1 MALITL
7 LELAD
12 LSIGTPEIGV
22 VNFNALHTLLHAII
36 KQLNL
41 QDVKAEMHDEKP
53 TSPEAAPLQEKE
65 RKGKRDESEDLP
77 YADLEKKV
85 IGVAS
90 QVHGV
95 EAKVIGV
102 EAQVHGVK
110 SQVHG
115 IGEQVQGLE
124 KQMAALEK
132 LPSGTDLLER
142 TKSGSPNGSAVA
154 DMWQMMQMKK
164 KIEANETGISK
175 AMALFQDLLNEVNG
189 VKAANF
195 HMNEGLENI
204 KEKLD
209 LNLQLDT
216 QEIGN
221 RLQACIADQKNLD
234 NDVRNLEQRINLYP
248 SPEEMYSMVR
258 WEVLEDCLVTGK
270 GKSPPT
276 EAQSADPS
284 LGQPSPAEQPA
295 SVMDTQARK
304 PAAPWAGT
312 PGSQPGSPSSRPGT
326 PGMQAGTRA
335 GMPVVQPAARAGT
348 PGTSAGTPEAQAI
361 TPAAQPGFPGAQPG
375 FPGAQPGAQPGFPG
389 AQPGA
394 QSGFPGAQ
402 PGFPG
407 AQPGAQ
413 PGFPGAQP
421 GAQPG
426 FPGAQPGAQSGSL
439 GAQPGAQPG
448 FPGAQPGAQ
457 PGFPGAQPGFPG
469 AQPGAQPGFPGAQ
482 PGFPGAQPGFP
493 GAQPGAQPGFPGA
506 QPGAQPGS
514 LGAQPGAQ
522 PGFPGTQA
530 GAQPGFPGAQ
540 AGAPGIQPSFPGTWP
555 SSPVTQV
562 GPPRVWHGAPGAQA
576 GYLGTPA
583 DTSAFQPTS
592 PTAGPSALAAQ
603 LAIPPGPYSA
613 VTSPASP
620 LQEKDKHL
628 TSSTPQ
634 ESSGSSSA
642 SSRYSDTVEALRR
655 VGQLTDLYTALQ
667 EQINHLEQFKCSHA
681 DLDKLRQFLLD
692 AVPKNLSSMPAD
704 LMDQLSSL
712 KATAEDMKDVKAKVR
727 KLQNVLEAEVE
738 TEADQKVKGSS
749 QINLQLGYLRS
760 TVHDIEKELQELR
773 EQQDHGKAKLEQSVT
788 DTALYLQ
795 EQLDKLRS
803 VIETMMT
810 SSSTLLSMSMPTSPE
825 PGEAGPNGT
834 CPACSLDVSEQV
846 SQLFKRYE
854 QLQDLISS
862 FMTRHTESKPA
873 KRPQLRS
880 QDEEL
885 LSRIQNTILQVQG
898 DCENLNATT
907 GNLIEDHRQKQKD
920 IALLFQS
927 LEKLEKEKADK
938 EHLETEIDVKA
949 DKMALAGKVSRTQ
962 FDATTEQLNKMMQ
975 DLVNKMSGQ
984 EQDWHKVLDKILVE
998 MDSKLDR
1005 LELDPFRQQ
1014 LEERWKAIRKQLKER
1029 SPQYAA
1035 DDAAGIRKR
1044 LMAHFHCISCDR
1056 PLEMVVPGPTIMT
1069 IPSVP
1074 GLPSHRSIRPY
1085 TVYELEQV
1093 RQHTRSLKLGLR
1105 PYPRLDA
1112 LQLEKSA
1119 GLGKLRSI
1127 HSKMLMDIEK
1137 VQIHFGGSAKAS
1149 SQMIREIMQ
1158 SQCLSPGQYNKRD
1171 KMAEMAEYGYLS
1183 MPRHCGGSHT
1193 LTYPYRRYTRLQQI
1207 AQCMPVH
1214 PEETA
1219 MLTVMKREEVDI
1231 LGLDGHIYKGRMDTR
1246 LPSISAKDGPLKS
1259 KPKISRS
1266 SSQRQPALMDTAGLP
1281 ARPHSAKLSSPSN
1294 SGTARSLKDRPVSS
1308 EGRLSRVD
1316 LTHLS
1321 TSTPPPEEGRED
1333 SPMQEKE
1340 TLELQLDL
1348 SMRRRSAE
1356 QPAPLQ

>member
-1 MALITL
+1 MALISL

-36 KQLNL
+36 RQLNL
-41 QDVKAEMHDEKP
+41 QNVKTEMLDEKP
-53 TSPEAAPLQEKE
+53 KPPEPVPLQEKE
-65 RKGKRDESEDLP
+65 TKGQCDASEDFP

-85 IGVAS
+85 IGVAAQVHGMEAKVVGVAT

-95 EAKVIGV
+95 EA
-102 EAQVHGVK
+102 
-110 SQVHG
+110 QVHG

-189 VKAANF
+189 MKMANF
-195 HMNEGLENI
+195 HMNEGLQNI

-209 LNLQLDT
+209 SNLQLDT

-221 RLQACIADQKNLD
+221 RLQTCIADQKNLD
-234 NDVRNLEQRINLYP
+234 SDVRNLERRINLYP
-248 SPEEMYSMVR
+248 SPEEMYNMVR

-270 GKSPPT
+270 DKSP
-276 EAQSADPS
+276 
-284 LGQPSPAEQPA
+284 
-295 SVMDTQARK
+295 
-304 PAAPWAGT
+304 
-312 PGSQPGSPSSRPGT
+312 
-326 PGMQAGTRA
+326 
-335 GMPVVQPAARAGT
+335 
-348 PGTSAGTPEAQAI
+348 
-361 TPAAQPGFPGAQPG
+361 
-375 FPGAQPGAQPGFPG
+375 
-389 AQPGA
+389 
-394 QSGFPGAQ
+394 
-402 PGFPG
+402 
-407 AQPGAQ
+407 
-413 PGFPGAQP
+413 
-421 GAQPG
+421 
-426 FPGAQPGAQSGSL
+426 
-439 GAQPGAQPG
+439 
-448 FPGAQPGAQ
+448 
-457 PGFPGAQPGFPG
+457 
-469 AQPGAQPGFPGAQ
+469 
-482 PGFPGAQPGFP
+482 
-493 GAQPGAQPGFPGA
+493 
-506 QPGAQPGS
+506 
-514 LGAQPGAQ
+514 
-522 PGFPGTQA
+522 
-530 GAQPGFPGAQ
+530 
-540 AGAPGIQPSFPGTWP
+540 
-555 SSPVTQV
+555 
-562 GPPRVWHGAPGAQA
+562 
-576 GYLGTPA
+576 
-583 DTSAFQPTS
+583 
-592 PTAGPSALAAQ
+592 
-603 LAIPPGPYSA
+603 
-613 VTSPASP
+613 
-620 LQEKDKHL
+620 
-628 TSSTPQ
+628 ST
-634 ESSGSSSA
+634 
-642 SSRYSDTVEALRR
+642 
-655 VGQLTDLYTALQ
+655 
-667 EQINHLEQFKCSHA
+667 
-681 DLDKLRQFLLD
+681 
-692 AVPKNLSSMPAD
+692 
-704 LMDQLSSL
+704 
-712 KATAEDMKDVKAKVR
+712 
-727 KLQNVLEAEVE
+727 
-738 TEADQKVKGSS
+738 
-749 QINLQLGYLRS
+749 
-760 TVHDIEKELQELR
+760 
-773 EQQDHGKAKLEQSVT
+773 
-788 DTALYLQ
+788 
-795 EQLDKLRS
+795 
-803 VIETMMT
+803 
-810 SSSTLLSMSMPTSPE
+810 
-825 PGEAGPNGT
+825 
-834 CPACSLDVSEQV
+834 
-846 SQLFKRYE
+846 
-854 QLQDLISS
+854 
-862 FMTRHTESKPA
+862 
-873 KRPQLRS
+873 
-880 QDEEL
+880 DEEL

-949 DKMALAGKVSRTQ
+949 DKIALAGKVSCTQ
-962 FDATTEQLNKMMQ
+962 FDATMEQLNKMMQ

-984 EQDWHKVLDKILVE
+984 EQDWHKVLDKILME

-1029 SPQYAA
+1029 SPQYEAN
-1035 DDAAGIRKR
+1035 DAAGIRKR

-1056 PLEMVVPGPTIMT
+1056 PLKMVVPGPTIMT
-1069 IPSVP
+1069 VPSVP

-1093 RQHTRSLKLGLR
+1093 RQHTRSLKLGLS

-1158 SQCLSPGQYNKRD
+1158 SQCLSPDQYNKRD

-1183 MPRHCGGSHT
+1183 MPRRCGGSHT

-1207 AQCMPVH
+1207 AQCVPVH

-1219 MLTVMKREEVDI
+1219 MLTVMKHEEVDI

-1246 LPSISAKDGPLKS
+1246 LPSISVKEGPLKT
-1259 KPKISRS
+1259 KPKLSRS
-1266 SSQRQPALMDTAGLP
+1266 SSQRQSTLMDTAGLP
-1281 ARPHSAKLSSPSN
+1281 ARPQSAKLSSPSN

-1321 TSTPPPEEGRED
+1321 TSISPPGEARED

-1340 TLELQLDL
+1340 TLELHLDL

-1356 QPAPLQ
+1356 QLQ

>member
-1 MALITL
+1 MALISL

-41 QDVKAEMHDEKP
+41 QDVKAEMHEEKP
-53 TSPEAAPLQEKE
+53 KPLEPVPLQEKE
-65 RKGKRDESEDLP
+65 EKGKRDESEDLP

-85 IGVAS
+85 IGVAA

-95 EAKVIGV
+95 EAKVVGMAAQVHGV

-110 SQVHG
+110 SEVHG

-164 KIEANETGISK
+164 KIEANENGISK

-189 VKAANF
+189 VKTANF

-221 RLQACIADQKNLD
+221 LLQTCIADQKNLD
-234 NDVRNLEQRINLYP
+234 NDVRNLERRLNLYP
-248 SPEEMYSMVR
+248 SPEEMYNMVR

-270 GKSPPT
+270 
-276 EAQSADPS
+276 
-284 LGQPSPAEQPA
+284 
-295 SVMDTQARK
+295 
-304 PAAPWAGT
+304 
-312 PGSQPGSPSSRPGT
+312 
-326 PGMQAGTRA
+326 
-335 GMPVVQPAARAGT
+335 
-348 PGTSAGTPEAQAI
+348 
-361 TPAAQPGFPGAQPG
+361 
-375 FPGAQPGAQPGFPG
+375 
-389 AQPGA
+389 
-394 QSGFPGAQ
+394 
-402 PGFPG
+402 
-407 AQPGAQ
+407 
-413 PGFPGAQP
+413 
-421 GAQPG
+421 
-426 FPGAQPGAQSGSL
+426 
-439 GAQPGAQPG
+439 
-448 FPGAQPGAQ
+448 
-457 PGFPGAQPGFPG
+457 
-469 AQPGAQPGFPGAQ
+469 
-482 PGFPGAQPGFP
+482 
-493 GAQPGAQPGFPGA
+493 
-506 QPGAQPGS
+506 
-514 LGAQPGAQ
+514 
-522 PGFPGTQA
+522 
-530 GAQPGFPGAQ
+530 
-540 AGAPGIQPSFPGTWP
+540 
-555 SSPVTQV
+555 
-562 GPPRVWHGAPGAQA
+562 
-576 GYLGTPA
+576 
-583 DTSAFQPTS
+583 
-592 PTAGPSALAAQ
+592 
-603 LAIPPGPYSA
+603 
-613 VTSPASP
+613 
-620 LQEKDKHL
+620 EKDKRL
-628 TSSTPQ
+628 PSSTPR

-642 SSRYSDTVEALRR
+642 SSRYSDTVEALRQI
-655 VGQLTDLYTALQ
+655 GQLTDLYTTLQ

-681 DLDKLRQFLLD
+681 DLDKLRQFLSD

-704 LMDQLSSL
+704 LMEQLSSL

-727 KLQNVLEAEVE
+727 KLQNVLEAEVA

-803 VIETMMT
+803 IIENMMA

-825 PGEAGPNGT
+825 PGEAAPHGT

-862 FMTRHTESKPA
+862 FMTRHAESKPA

-907 GNLIEDHRQKQKD
+907 GNLVEDHRQKQKD
-920 IALLFQS
+920 ISLLFQS

-949 DKMALAGKVSRTQ
+949 DKIALAGKVSRTQ
-962 FDATTEQLNKMMQ
+962 FDATTEQLNKMVQ

-1014 LEERWKAIRKQLKER
+1014 LEERWKAIRKQLKES
-1029 SPQYAA
+1029 SPQYEA

-1069 IPSVP
+1069 VPSVP

-1105 PYPRLDA
+1105 PFPRLDA

-1158 SQCLSPGQYNKRD
+1158 SQCLSPSQYNKRD

-1183 MPRHCGGSHT
+1183 MPRRCGGSHT

-1219 MLTVMKREEVDI
+1219 MLTVMKHEEVDI

-1259 KPKISRS
+1259 KPKLSRS
-1266 SSQRQPALMDTAGLP
+1266 SSQRQPTLMDTAGLP

-1333 SPMQEKE
+1333 SPTQEKE

>member
-1 MALITL
+1 MALISL

-36 KQLNL
+36 RQLNL
-41 QDVKAEMHDEKP
+41 QNVKTEMLDEKP
-53 TSPEAAPLQEKE
+53 KPPEPVPLQEKE
-65 RKGKRDESEDLP
+65 TKGQCDASEDFP

-85 IGVAS
+85 IGVAAQVHGMEAKVVGVAT

-95 EAKVIGV
+95 EA
-102 EAQVHGVK
+102 
-110 SQVHG
+110 QVHG

-189 VKAANF
+189 MKMANF
-195 HMNEGLENI
+195 HMNEGLQNI

-209 LNLQLDT
+209 SNLQLDT

-221 RLQACIADQKNLD
+221 RLQTCIADQKNLD
-234 NDVRNLEQRINLYP
+234 SDVRNLERRINLYP
-248 SPEEMYSMVR
+248 SPEEMYNMVR

-270 GKSPPT
+270 DKSPST
-276 EAQSADPS
+276 EAQSGDPS

-304 PAAPWAGT
+304 PSVTWAGA

-348 PGTSAGTPEAQAI
+348 PGTRAGTPEAQAI
-361 TPAAQPGFPGAQPG
+361 TPAAQAGSPRTQAGSPRTQPGAQAGIPGAQPG
-375 FPGAQPGAQPGFPG
+375 SPGAQAVSPGAQPGTQAVSPRT
-389 AQPGA
+389 
-394 QSGFPGAQ
+394 
-402 PGFPG
+402 
-407 AQPGAQ
+407 
-413 PGFPGAQP
+413 
-421 GAQPG
+421 
-426 FPGAQPGAQSGSL
+426 
-439 GAQPGAQPG
+439 
-448 FPGAQPGAQ
+448 QPGAQ

-469 AQPGAQPGFPGAQ
+469 AQPGAQPGSPGAQ
-482 PGFPGAQPGFP
+482 PGSPGAQPGSP
-493 GAQPGAQPGFPGA
+493 WA

-514 LGAQPGAQ
+514 PGAQ
-522 PGFPGTQA
+522 PRAQA
-530 GAQPGFPGAQ
+530 GFPGAK

-555 SSPVTQV
+555 SSPGTQV
-562 GPPRVWHGAPGAQA
+562 GPPGAPGTQA

-583 DTSAFQPTS
+583 GASALQPTS

-620 LQEKDKHL
+620 LQEKDKRL
-628 TSSTPQ
+628 TSSTPR

-642 SSRYSDTVEALRR
+642 SSRYSDTVEVLRQI
-655 VGQLTDLYTALQ
+655 GQLTDLYTTLK
-667 EQINHLEQFKCSHA
+667 EQINYLEQFKCSHA
-681 DLDKLRQFLLD
+681 DLNKLRQFLSD

-727 KLQNVLEAEVE
+727 KLQNVLEAEVA
-738 TEADQKVKGSS
+738 TEADQKVEGSS

-803 VIETMMT
+803 IIENMMA
-810 SSSTLLSMSMPTSPE
+810 SSSALLSMSMPTSPE
-825 PGEAGPNGT
+825 PGEAVPDGT

-862 FMTRHTESKPA
+862 FMRRHAESKPA

-949 DKMALAGKVSRTQ
+949 DKIALAGKVSCTQ
-962 FDATTEQLNKMMQ
+962 FDATMEQLNKMMQ

-984 EQDWHKVLDKILVE
+984 EQDWHKVLDKILME

-1029 SPQYAA
+1029 SPQYEAN
-1035 DDAAGIRKR
+1035 DAAGIRKR

-1056 PLEMVVPGPTIMT
+1056 PLKMVVPGPTIMT
-1069 IPSVP
+1069 VPSVP

-1093 RQHTRSLKLGLR
+1093 RQHTRSLKLGLS

-1158 SQCLSPGQYNKRD
+1158 SQCLSPDQYNKRD

-1183 MPRHCGGSHT
+1183 MPRRCGGSHT

-1207 AQCMPVH
+1207 AQCVPVH

-1219 MLTVMKREEVDI
+1219 MLTVMKHEEVDI

-1246 LPSISAKDGPLKS
+1246 LPSISVKEGPLKT
-1259 KPKISRS
+1259 KPKLSRS
-1266 SSQRQPALMDTAGLP
+1266 SSQRQSTLMDTAGLP
-1281 ARPHSAKLSSPSN
+1281 ARPQSAKLSSPSN

-1321 TSTPPPEEGRED
+1321 TSISPPGEARED

-1340 TLELQLDL
+1340 TLELHLDL

-1356 QPAPLQ
+1356 QLQ

>member
-1 MALITL
+1 MALISL

-36 KQLNL
+36 RQLNL
-41 QDVKAEMHDEKP
+41 QDVKTEMLDEKP
-53 TSPEAAPLQEKE
+53 KPPEPVPLQEKE
-65 RKGKRDESEDLP
+65 TKGQCDASEDFP

-85 IGVAS
+85 IGVAAQVHGMEAKVVGVAT

-95 EAKVIGV
+95 EA
-102 EAQVHGVK
+102 
-110 SQVHG
+110 QVHG

-189 VKAANF
+189 VKMANF
-195 HMNEGLENI
+195 HMNEGLQNI

-209 LNLQLDT
+209 SNLQLDT

-221 RLQACIADQKNLD
+221 RLQTCIADQKNLD
-234 NDVRNLEQRINLYP
+234 SDVRNLEQRINLYP
-248 SPEEMYSMVR
+248 SPEEMYNMVR

-270 GKSPPT
+270 DKSPST
-276 EAQSADPS
+276 EAQSGDPS

-304 PAAPWAGT
+304 PSVTWAGA

-335 GMPVVQPAARAGT
+335 GMPVVQPAAQAGT
-348 PGTSAGTPEAQAI
+348 PGTRAGTPEAQAI
-361 TPAAQPGFPGAQPG
+361 TPAAQAGSPRTQAGSPRTQAGAQAGIPGAQPG
-375 FPGAQPGAQPGFPG
+375 SPGAQAVSPGAQPGTQAVSPG
-389 AQPGA
+389 AQPGTQAVSPGTQPGA
-394 QSGFPGAQ
+394 QAVFPRTQPGAQ

-426 FPGAQPGAQSGSL
+426 FPGAQPGAQ
-439 GAQPGAQPG
+439 PG
-448 FPGAQPGAQ
+448 FPGAQ
-457 PGFPGAQPGFPG
+457 
-469 AQPGAQPGFPGAQ
+469 
-482 PGFPGAQPGFP
+482 PGAQPGFP

-514 LGAQPGAQ
+514 PGAQPGSPWAQPGAQ
-522 PGFPGTQA
+522 PGSP
-530 GAQPGFPGAQ
+530 GAQPRAQAGFPGAK

-555 SSPVTQV
+555 SSPGTQV
-562 GPPRVWHGAPGAQA
+562 GPPGAPGTQA

-583 DTSAFQPTS
+583 GASALQPTS

-603 LAIPPGPYSA
+603 LAIPRGPYSA

-620 LQEKDKHL
+620 LQEKDKRL
-628 TSSTPQ
+628 TSSTPR
-634 ESSGSSSA
+634 ESSRSSSA
-642 SSRYSDTVEALRR
+642 SSRYSDTVEALRQI
-655 VGQLTDLYTALQ
+655 GQLTDLYTTLK
-667 EQINHLEQFKCSHA
+667 EQINYLEQFKCSHA
-681 DLDKLRQFLLD
+681 DLNKLRQFLSD

-727 KLQNVLEAEVE
+727 KLQNVLEAEVA
-738 TEADQKVKGSS
+738 TEADQKVEGSS

-803 VIETMMT
+803 IIENMMA
-810 SSSTLLSMSMPTSPE
+810 SSSALLSMSMPTSPE
-825 PGEAGPNGT
+825 PGEAAPDGT

-862 FMTRHTESKPA
+862 FMRRHVESKPA

-949 DKMALAGKVSRTQ
+949 DKIALAGKVSCTQ
-962 FDATTEQLNKMMQ
+962 FDATMEQLNKMMQ

-984 EQDWHKVLDKILVE
+984 EQDWHKVLDKILME

-1029 SPQYAA
+1029 SPQYEAN
-1035 DDAAGIRKR
+1035 DAAGIRKR

-1056 PLEMVVPGPTIMT
+1056 PLKMVVPGPTIMT
-1069 IPSVP
+1069 VPSVP

-1093 RQHTRSLKLGLR
+1093 RQHTRSLKLGLS

-1158 SQCLSPGQYNKRD
+1158 SQCLSPDQYNKRD

-1183 MPRHCGGSHT
+1183 MPRRCGGSHT

-1207 AQCMPVH
+1207 AQCVPVH

-1219 MLTVMKREEVDI
+1219 MLTVMKHEEVDI
-1231 LGLDGHIYKGRMDTR
+1231 LGLDGHIYKGRMDAR
-1246 LPSISAKDGPLKS
+1246 LPSISVKEGPLKT
-1259 KPKISRS
+1259 KPKLSRS
-1266 SSQRQPALMDTAGLP
+1266 SSQRQSTLMDTAGLP
-1281 ARPHSAKLSSPSN
+1281 ARPQSAKLSSPCN

-1321 TSTPPPEEGRED
+1321 TSTSPPGEARED

-1340 TLELQLDL
+1340 TLELHLDL

-1356 QPAPLQ
+1356 QLQ

>member
-1 MALITL
+1 MALISL

-53 TSPEAAPLQEKE
+53 KPPEPVPLQEEE
-65 RKGKRDESEDLP
+65 RKGKRDESEDFP

-85 IGVAS
+85 IGVAT

-95 EAKVIGV
+95 EAKVVGVAAQVHGV
-102 EAQVHGVK
+102 EDQVHGVK

-164 KIEANETGISK
+164 KIEANENGISK

-189 VKAANF
+189 VKTANF

-204 KEKLD
+204 KEKLG

-221 RLQACIADQKNLD
+221 QLQTCIADQKNLD
-234 NDVRNLEQRINLYP
+234 NDVRNLERRINLYP
-248 SPEEMYSMVR
+248 SPEEMYNMVR

-276 EAQSADPS
+276 E
-284 LGQPSPAEQPA
+284 
-295 SVMDTQARK
+295 
-304 PAAPWAGT
+304 
-312 PGSQPGSPSSRPGT
+312 
-326 PGMQAGTRA
+326 
-335 GMPVVQPAARAGT
+335 
-348 PGTSAGTPEAQAI
+348 
-361 TPAAQPGFPGAQPG
+361 
-375 FPGAQPGAQPGFPG
+375 
-389 AQPGA
+389 
-394 QSGFPGAQ
+394 
-402 PGFPG
+402 
-407 AQPGAQ
+407 
-413 PGFPGAQP
+413 
-421 GAQPG
+421 
-426 FPGAQPGAQSGSL
+426 
-439 GAQPGAQPG
+439 
-448 FPGAQPGAQ
+448 
-457 PGFPGAQPGFPG
+457 
-469 AQPGAQPGFPGAQ
+469 
-482 PGFPGAQPGFP
+482 
-493 GAQPGAQPGFPGA
+493 
-506 QPGAQPGS
+506 
-514 LGAQPGAQ
+514 
-522 PGFPGTQA
+522 
-530 GAQPGFPGAQ
+530 
-540 AGAPGIQPSFPGTWP
+540 
-555 SSPVTQV
+555 
-562 GPPRVWHGAPGAQA
+562 
-576 GYLGTPA
+576 
-583 DTSAFQPTS
+583 
-592 PTAGPSALAAQ
+592 
-603 LAIPPGPYSA
+603 
-613 VTSPASP
+613 
-620 LQEKDKHL
+620 
-628 TSSTPQ
+628 
-634 ESSGSSSA
+634 
-642 SSRYSDTVEALRR
+642 
-655 VGQLTDLYTALQ
+655 
-667 EQINHLEQFKCSHA
+667 QINHLEQFKCSRA
-681 DLDKLRQFLLD
+681 DLDKLRQFLSD

-727 KLQNVLEAEVE
+727 KLQNVLEAEVA
-738 TEADQKVKGSS
+738 TEADQKEKGSS

-803 VIETMMT
+803 IIENMMT
-810 SSSTLLSMSMPTSPE
+810 SSSTLLSMSMPTSPA
-825 PGEAGPNGT
+825 PGEAAPHGT

-862 FMTRHTESKPA
+862 FMTRHAESKPA
-873 KRPQLRS
+873 KRPPLRS

-907 GNLIEDHRQKQKD
+907 GNLIEDHQQKQKD

-949 DKMALAGKVSRTQ
+949 DKIALAGKVSRTQ

-1029 SPQYAA
+1029 APQYAA

-1074 GLPSHRSIRPY
+1074 GLPSHRSLRPY

-1093 RQHTRSLKLGLR
+1093 RQHTRS
-1105 PYPRLDA
+1105 
-1112 LQLEKSA
+1112 
-1119 GLGKLRSI
+1119 
-1127 HSKMLMDIEK
+1127 
-1137 VQIHFGGSAKAS
+1137 
-1149 SQMIREIMQ
+1149 
-1158 SQCLSPGQYNKRD
+1158 D

-1183 MPRHCGGSHT
+1183 MPRRCGGSHT

-1219 MLTVMKREEVDI
+1219 MLTVMKHEEVDI

-1259 KPKISRS
+1259 KPKMSRS
-1266 SSQRQPALMDTAGLP
+1266 SSQRQPTLMDAAGIP

-1321 TSTPPPEEGRED
+1321 ASTPPPEEGRED
-1333 SPMQEKE
+1333 SPTQEKE

-1348 SMRRRSAE
+1348 PMRRRSAE

>member
-1 MALITL
+1 MALISL

-36 KQLNL
+36 RQLNL
-41 QDVKAEMHDEKP
+41 QDVKTEMLDEKP
-53 TSPEAAPLQEKE
+53 KPLEPVPLQEKE
-65 RKGKRDESEDLP
+65 TKGQCDASEDFP

-85 IGVAS
+85 IGVAAQVHGMEAKVVGVAT

-95 EAKVIGV
+95 EA
-102 EAQVHGVK
+102 
-110 SQVHG
+110 QVHG

-189 VKAANF
+189 VKMANF
-195 HMNEGLENI
+195 HMNEGLQNI

-209 LNLQLDT
+209 SNLQLDT

-221 RLQACIADQKNLD
+221 RLQTCIADQKNLD
-234 NDVRNLEQRINLYP
+234 SDVRNLERRINLYP
-248 SPEEMYSMVR
+248 SPEEMYNMVR

-270 GKSPPT
+270 DKSPST
-276 EAQSADPS
+276 EAQSGDPS
-284 LGQPSPAEQPA
+284 LGQPSAAEQPA

-304 PAAPWAGT
+304 PSVTWAGA

-335 GMPVVQPAARAGT
+335 GMPAVQPAARAGT
-348 PGTSAGTPEAQAI
+348 PGTRAGTPEAQAI
-361 TPAAQPGFPGAQPG
+361 TPAAQAGSPRTQPGAQAGSPRTQPGAQAGSPRTQAGSPRTQPGAQAGIPGAQPG
-375 FPGAQPGAQPGFPG
+375 SPGAQAVSPGAQPGTQAVSPRTQPGAQPGFPG

-394 QSGFPGAQ
+394 RPGSPGAQ
-402 PGFPG
+402 PG
-407 AQPGAQ
+407 
-413 PGFPGAQP
+413 
-421 GAQPG
+421 
-426 FPGAQPGAQSGSL
+426 S
-439 GAQPGAQPG
+439 
-448 FPGAQPGAQ
+448 
-457 PGFPGAQPGFPG
+457 
-469 AQPGAQPGFPGAQ
+469 
-482 PGFPGAQPGFP
+482 
-493 GAQPGAQPGFPGA
+493 PGA

-514 LGAQPGAQ
+514 PGAQPGSPWAQPGAKPGSPRAQPGAQ
-522 PGFPGTQA
+522 A
-530 GAQPGFPGAQ
+530 GFPGAQ

-555 SSPVTQV
+555 SSPGTQV
-562 GPPRVWHGAPGAQA
+562 GPPGAPGTQA

-583 DTSAFQPTS
+583 GALALQPTS

-620 LQEKDKHL
+620 LQEKDKRL
-628 TSSTPQ
+628 TSSTPR
-634 ESSGSSSA
+634 ESSGSSST
-642 SSRYSDTVEALRR
+642 SSRYSDTVEALRQI
-655 VGQLTDLYTALQ
+655 GQLTDLYATLK
-667 EQINHLEQFKCSHA
+667 EQINYLEQFKCSHA
-681 DLDKLRQFLLD
+681 DLNKLRQFLSD

-727 KLQNVLEAEVE
+727 KLQNVLEAEVA
-738 TEADQKVKGSS
+738 TEADQKVEGSS

-760 TVHDIEKELQELR
+760 TMHDIEKELQELR

-803 VIETMMT
+803 IIENMMA
-810 SSSTLLSMSMPTSPE
+810 SSSALLSMSMPTSPE
-825 PGEAGPNGT
+825 PGEAAPDGT

-862 FMTRHTESKPA
+862 FMRRHAESKPA

-949 DKMALAGKVSRTQ
+949 DKIALAGKVSCTQ
-962 FDATTEQLNKMMQ
+962 FDATMEQLNKMMQ

-984 EQDWHKVLDKILVE
+984 EQDWHKVLDKILME

-1029 SPQYAA
+1029 SPPYEAN
-1035 DDAAGIRKR
+1035 DAAGIRKR

-1056 PLEMVVPGPTIMT
+1056 PLKMVVPGPTIMT
-1069 IPSVP
+1069 VPSVP

-1093 RQHTRSLKLGLR
+1093 RQHTRSLKLGLS

-1158 SQCLSPGQYNKRD
+1158 SQCLSPDQYNKRD

-1183 MPRHCGGSHT
+1183 MPRRCGGSHT

-1207 AQCMPVH
+1207 AQCVPVH

-1219 MLTVMKREEVDI
+1219 MLTVMKHEEVDI

-1246 LPSISAKDGPLKS
+1246 LPSISVKEGPLKT
-1259 KPKISRS
+1259 KPKLSRS
-1266 SSQRQPALMDTAGLP
+1266 SSQRQSTLVDTAGLP
-1281 ARPHSAKLSSPSN
+1281 ARPQSAKLSSPSN

-1321 TSTPPPEEGRED
+1321 TSTSPPGEARED

-1340 TLELQLDL
+1340 TLELHLDL
-1348 SMRRRSAE
+1348 SMHRRSAE
-1356 QPAPLQ
+1356 QLQ

>member
-1 MALITL
+1 MALISL

-53 TSPEAAPLQEKE
+53 KPPEPVPLQEEE
-65 RKGKRDESEDLP
+65 RKGKRDESEDFP

-85 IGVAS
+85 IGVAA

-95 EAKVIGV
+95 EAKVVGVAAQVHGV
-102 EAQVHGVK
+102 EDQVHGVK

-142 TKSGSPNGSAVA
+142 TKSSSPNGSAVA

-164 KIEANETGISK
+164 KIEANENGISK

-189 VKAANF
+189 VKTANF

-204 KEKLD
+204 KEKLG

-221 RLQACIADQKNLD
+221 QLQTCIADQKNLD
-234 NDVRNLEQRINLYP
+234 NDVRNLERRINLYP
-248 SPEEMYSMVR
+248 SPEEMYNMVR

-276 EAQSADPS
+276 E
-284 LGQPSPAEQPA
+284 
-295 SVMDTQARK
+295 
-304 PAAPWAGT
+304 
-312 PGSQPGSPSSRPGT
+312 
-326 PGMQAGTRA
+326 
-335 GMPVVQPAARAGT
+335 
-348 PGTSAGTPEAQAI
+348 
-361 TPAAQPGFPGAQPG
+361 
-375 FPGAQPGAQPGFPG
+375 
-389 AQPGA
+389 
-394 QSGFPGAQ
+394 
-402 PGFPG
+402 
-407 AQPGAQ
+407 
-413 PGFPGAQP
+413 
-421 GAQPG
+421 
-426 FPGAQPGAQSGSL
+426 
-439 GAQPGAQPG
+439 
-448 FPGAQPGAQ
+448 
-457 PGFPGAQPGFPG
+457 
-469 AQPGAQPGFPGAQ
+469 
-482 PGFPGAQPGFP
+482 
-493 GAQPGAQPGFPGA
+493 
-506 QPGAQPGS
+506 
-514 LGAQPGAQ
+514 
-522 PGFPGTQA
+522 
-530 GAQPGFPGAQ
+530 
-540 AGAPGIQPSFPGTWP
+540 
-555 SSPVTQV
+555 
-562 GPPRVWHGAPGAQA
+562 
-576 GYLGTPA
+576 
-583 DTSAFQPTS
+583 
-592 PTAGPSALAAQ
+592 
-603 LAIPPGPYSA
+603 
-613 VTSPASP
+613 
-620 LQEKDKHL
+620 
-628 TSSTPQ
+628 
-634 ESSGSSSA
+634 
-642 SSRYSDTVEALRR
+642 
-655 VGQLTDLYTALQ
+655 
-667 EQINHLEQFKCSHA
+667 QINHLEQFKCSRA
-681 DLDKLRQFLLD
+681 DLDKLRQFLSD

-727 KLQNVLEAEVE
+727 KLENVLEAEVA

-803 VIETMMT
+803 IIENMMT

-825 PGEAGPNGT
+825 PGEAAPHGT

-862 FMTRHTESKPA
+862 FMTRHAESKPA
-873 KRPQLRS
+873 KRPPLRS

-898 DCENLNATT
+898 DCENLSATT

-927 LEKLEKEKADK
+927 LEKLEKEKANK

-949 DKMALAGKVSRTQ
+949 DKIALAGKVSRTQ

-1029 SPQYAA
+1029 APQYAA

-1074 GLPSHRSIRPY
+1074 GLPSHRSLRPY

-1093 RQHTRSLKLGLR
+1093 RQHTRS
-1105 PYPRLDA
+1105 
-1112 LQLEKSA
+1112 
-1119 GLGKLRSI
+1119 
-1127 HSKMLMDIEK
+1127 
-1137 VQIHFGGSAKAS
+1137 
-1149 SQMIREIMQ
+1149 
-1158 SQCLSPGQYNKRD
+1158 D

-1183 MPRHCGGSHT
+1183 MPRRCGGSHT

-1219 MLTVMKREEVDI
+1219 MLTVMKHEEVDI

-1259 KPKISRS
+1259 KPKMSRS
-1266 SSQRQPALMDTAGLP
+1266 SSQRQPTLMDAAGIP

-1321 TSTPPPEEGRED
+1321 ASTPPPEEGRED
-1333 SPMQEKE
+1333 SPTQEKE

-1348 SMRRRSAE
+1348 PMRRQSAE

>member
-1 MALITL
+1 MALISL

-41 QDVKAEMHDEKP
+41 QDVKAEMHEEKP
-53 TSPEAAPLQEKE
+53 KPPEPVPLPEKE
-65 RKGKRDESEDLP
+65 KKGKRDESEDLP

-85 IGVAS
+85 IGVAA

-95 EAKVIGV
+95 EATVVGV
-102 EAQVHGVK
+102 EAKVVGVAAQVHGVEA
-110 SQVHG
+110 QVHG

-164 KIEANETGISK
+164 KIEANENGISK

-189 VKAANF
+189 VKTANF

-221 RLQACIADQKNLD
+221 RLQTCIADQKNLD
-234 NDVRNLEQRINLYP
+234 NDVRNLERRINLYP
-248 SPEEMYSMVR
+248 SPEEMYNMVR

-270 GKSPPT
+270 
-276 EAQSADPS
+276 
-284 LGQPSPAEQPA
+284 
-295 SVMDTQARK
+295 
-304 PAAPWAGT
+304 
-312 PGSQPGSPSSRPGT
+312 
-326 PGMQAGTRA
+326 
-335 GMPVVQPAARAGT
+335 
-348 PGTSAGTPEAQAI
+348 
-361 TPAAQPGFPGAQPG
+361 
-375 FPGAQPGAQPGFPG
+375 
-389 AQPGA
+389 
-394 QSGFPGAQ
+394 
-402 PGFPG
+402 
-407 AQPGAQ
+407 
-413 PGFPGAQP
+413 
-421 GAQPG
+421 
-426 FPGAQPGAQSGSL
+426 
-439 GAQPGAQPG
+439 
-448 FPGAQPGAQ
+448 
-457 PGFPGAQPGFPG
+457 
-469 AQPGAQPGFPGAQ
+469 
-482 PGFPGAQPGFP
+482 
-493 GAQPGAQPGFPGA
+493 
-506 QPGAQPGS
+506 
-514 LGAQPGAQ
+514 
-522 PGFPGTQA
+522 
-530 GAQPGFPGAQ
+530 
-540 AGAPGIQPSFPGTWP
+540 
-555 SSPVTQV
+555 
-562 GPPRVWHGAPGAQA
+562 
-576 GYLGTPA
+576 
-583 DTSAFQPTS
+583 
-592 PTAGPSALAAQ
+592 
-603 LAIPPGPYSA
+603 
-613 VTSPASP
+613 
-620 LQEKDKHL
+620 EKDKHL
-628 TSSTPQ
+628 TSSTPR

-642 SSRYSDTVEALRR
+642 SSRYSDTVEALRQI
-655 VGQLTDLYTALQ
+655 GQLTDLYTALQ

-681 DLDKLRQFLLD
+681 DLDKLRQFFSD

-704 LMDQLSSL
+704 LMEQLSSL

-727 KLQNVLEAEVE
+727 KLQNVLEAEVA
-738 TEADQKVKGSS
+738 TEADQKVEGSS

-803 VIETMMT
+803 IIENMMA

-825 PGEAGPNGT
+825 PGEAAPHGT

-862 FMTRHTESKPA
+862 FMTRHAESKPA

-907 GNLIEDHRQKQKD
+907 GNLVEDHRQKQKD
-920 IALLFQS
+920 ISLLFQS

-949 DKMALAGKVSRTQ
+949 DKIALAGKVSRTQ

-1014 LEERWKAIRKQLKER
+1014 LEERWKAIRKQLKES
-1029 SPQYAA
+1029 SPQYEA

-1069 IPSVP
+1069 VPSVP

-1105 PYPRLDA
+1105 PFPRLDA
-1112 LQLEKSA
+1112 LQLEKSV

-1158 SQCLSPGQYNKRD
+1158 SQCLSPSHD

-1183 MPRHCGGSHT
+1183 MPRRCGGSHT

-1219 MLTVMKREEVDI
+1219 MLTVMKHEEVDI

-1259 KPKISRS
+1259 KPKLSRS
-1266 SSQRQPALMDTAGLP
+1266 SSQRQPTLMDTAGLP

-1294 SGTARSLKDRPVSS
+1294 SGTSL
-1308 EGRLSRVD
+1308 GSRWE
-1316 LTHLS
+1316 LE
-1321 TSTPPPEEGRED
+1321 PPEN
-1333 SPMQEKE
+1333 
-1340 TLELQLDL
+1340 LL
-1348 SMRRRSAE
+1348 SDEHVLLRGS
-1356 QPAPLQ
+1356 

>member
-1 MALITL
+1 MALISL

-36 KQLNL
+36 RQLNL
-41 QDVKAEMHDEKP
+41 QDVKTEMLDEKP
-53 TSPEAAPLQEKE
+53 KPLEPVPLQEKE
-65 RKGKRDESEDLP
+65 TKGQCDASEDFP

-85 IGVAS
+85 IGVAAQVHGMEAKVVGVAT

-95 EAKVIGV
+95 EA
-102 EAQVHGVK
+102 
-110 SQVHG
+110 QVHG

-189 VKAANF
+189 VKMANF
-195 HMNEGLENI
+195 HMNEGLQNI

-209 LNLQLDT
+209 SNLQLDT

-221 RLQACIADQKNLD
+221 RLQTCIADQKNLD
-234 NDVRNLEQRINLYP
+234 SDVRNLERRINLYP
-248 SPEEMYSMVR
+248 SPEEMYNMVR

-270 GKSPPT
+270 DKSPST
-276 EAQSADPS
+276 
-284 LGQPSPAEQPA
+284 
-295 SVMDTQARK
+295 
-304 PAAPWAGT
+304 
-312 PGSQPGSPSSRPGT
+312 
-326 PGMQAGTRA
+326 
-335 GMPVVQPAARAGT
+335 
-348 PGTSAGTPEAQAI
+348 
-361 TPAAQPGFPGAQPG
+361 
-375 FPGAQPGAQPGFPG
+375 
-389 AQPGA
+389 
-394 QSGFPGAQ
+394 
-402 PGFPG
+402 
-407 AQPGAQ
+407 
-413 PGFPGAQP
+413 
-421 GAQPG
+421 
-426 FPGAQPGAQSGSL
+426 
-439 GAQPGAQPG
+439 
-448 FPGAQPGAQ
+448 
-457 PGFPGAQPGFPG
+457 
-469 AQPGAQPGFPGAQ
+469 
-482 PGFPGAQPGFP
+482 
-493 GAQPGAQPGFPGA
+493 
-506 QPGAQPGS
+506 
-514 LGAQPGAQ
+514 
-522 PGFPGTQA
+522 
-530 GAQPGFPGAQ
+530 
-540 AGAPGIQPSFPGTWP
+540 
-555 SSPVTQV
+555 
-562 GPPRVWHGAPGAQA
+562 
-576 GYLGTPA
+576 
-583 DTSAFQPTS
+583 
-592 PTAGPSALAAQ
+592 
-603 LAIPPGPYSA
+603 
-613 VTSPASP
+613 
-620 LQEKDKHL
+620 DKRL
-628 TSSTPQ
+628 TSSTPR
-634 ESSGSSSA
+634 ESSGSSST
-642 SSRYSDTVEALRR
+642 SSRYSDTVEALRQI
-655 VGQLTDLYTALQ
+655 GQLTDLYATLK
-667 EQINHLEQFKCSHA
+667 EQINYLEQFKCSHA
-681 DLDKLRQFLLD
+681 DLNKLRQFLSD

-727 KLQNVLEAEVE
+727 KLQNVLEAEVA
-738 TEADQKVKGSS
+738 TEADQKVEGSS

-760 TVHDIEKELQELR
+760 TMHDIEKELQELR

-803 VIETMMT
+803 IIENMMA
-810 SSSTLLSMSMPTSPE
+810 SSSALLSMSMPTSPE
-825 PGEAGPNGT
+825 PGEAAPDGT

-862 FMTRHTESKPA
+862 FMRRHAESKPA

-949 DKMALAGKVSRTQ
+949 DKIALAGKVSCTQ
-962 FDATTEQLNKMMQ
+962 FDATMEQLNKMMQ

-984 EQDWHKVLDKILVE
+984 EQDWHKVLDKILME

-1029 SPQYAA
+1029 SPPYEAN
-1035 DDAAGIRKR
+1035 DAAGIRKR

-1056 PLEMVVPGPTIMT
+1056 PLKMVVPGPTIMT
-1069 IPSVP
+1069 VPSVP

-1093 RQHTRSLKLGLR
+1093 RQHTRSLKLGLS

-1158 SQCLSPGQYNKRD
+1158 SQCLSPDQYNKRD

-1183 MPRHCGGSHT
+1183 MPRRCGGSHT

-1207 AQCMPVH
+1207 AQCVPVH

-1219 MLTVMKREEVDI
+1219 MLTVMKHEEVDI

-1246 LPSISAKDGPLKS
+1246 LPSISVKEGPLKT
-1259 KPKISRS
+1259 KPKLSRS
-1266 SSQRQPALMDTAGLP
+1266 SSQRQSTLVDTAGLP
-1281 ARPHSAKLSSPSN
+1281 ARPQSAKLSSPSN

-1321 TSTPPPEEGRED
+1321 TSTSPPGEARED

-1340 TLELQLDL
+1340 TLELHLDL
-1348 SMRRRSAE
+1348 SMHRRSAE
-1356 QPAPLQ
+1356 QLQ

>member
-1 MALITL
+1 MALISL

-36 KQLNL
+36 RQLNL
-41 QDVKAEMHDEKP
+41 QDVKTEMLDEKP
-53 TSPEAAPLQEKE
+53 KPLEPVPLQEKE
-65 RKGKRDESEDLP
+65 TKGQCDASEDFP

-85 IGVAS
+85 IGVAAQVHGMEAKVVGVAT

-95 EAKVIGV
+95 EA
-102 EAQVHGVK
+102 
-110 SQVHG
+110 QVHG

-189 VKAANF
+189 VKMANF
-195 HMNEGLENI
+195 HMNEGLQNI

-209 LNLQLDT
+209 SNLQLDT

-221 RLQACIADQKNLD
+221 RLQTCIADQKNLD
-234 NDVRNLEQRINLYP
+234 SDVRNLERRINLYP
-248 SPEEMYSMVR
+248 SPEEMYNMVR

-270 GKSPPT
+270 DKSPST
-276 EAQSADPS
+276 
-284 LGQPSPAEQPA
+284 
-295 SVMDTQARK
+295 
-304 PAAPWAGT
+304 
-312 PGSQPGSPSSRPGT
+312 
-326 PGMQAGTRA
+326 
-335 GMPVVQPAARAGT
+335 
-348 PGTSAGTPEAQAI
+348 
-361 TPAAQPGFPGAQPG
+361 
-375 FPGAQPGAQPGFPG
+375 
-389 AQPGA
+389 
-394 QSGFPGAQ
+394 
-402 PGFPG
+402 
-407 AQPGAQ
+407 
-413 PGFPGAQP
+413 
-421 GAQPG
+421 
-426 FPGAQPGAQSGSL
+426 
-439 GAQPGAQPG
+439 
-448 FPGAQPGAQ
+448 
-457 PGFPGAQPGFPG
+457 
-469 AQPGAQPGFPGAQ
+469 
-482 PGFPGAQPGFP
+482 
-493 GAQPGAQPGFPGA
+493 
-506 QPGAQPGS
+506 
-514 LGAQPGAQ
+514 
-522 PGFPGTQA
+522 
-530 GAQPGFPGAQ
+530 
-540 AGAPGIQPSFPGTWP
+540 
-555 SSPVTQV
+555 
-562 GPPRVWHGAPGAQA
+562 
-576 GYLGTPA
+576 
-583 DTSAFQPTS
+583 
-592 PTAGPSALAAQ
+592 
-603 LAIPPGPYSA
+603 
-613 VTSPASP
+613 
-620 LQEKDKHL
+620 DKRL
-628 TSSTPQ
+628 TSSTPR
-634 ESSGSSSA
+634 ESSGSSST
-642 SSRYSDTVEALRR
+642 SSRYSDTVEALRQI
-655 VGQLTDLYTALQ
+655 GQLTDLYATLK
-667 EQINHLEQFKCSHA
+667 EQINYLEQFKCSHA
-681 DLDKLRQFLLD
+681 DLNKLRQFLSD

-712 KATAEDMKDVKAKVR
+712 KATAEDMKDVKAK
-727 KLQNVLEAEVE
+727 
-738 TEADQKVKGSS
+738 
-749 QINLQLGYLRS
+749 
-760 TVHDIEKELQELR
+760 
-773 EQQDHGKAKLEQSVT
+773 
-788 DTALYLQ
+788 
-795 EQLDKLRS
+795 
-803 VIETMMT
+803 
-810 SSSTLLSMSMPTSPE
+810 
-825 PGEAGPNGT
+825 
-834 CPACSLDVSEQV
+834 
-846 SQLFKRYE
+846 
-854 QLQDLISS
+854 
-862 FMTRHTESKPA
+862 
-873 KRPQLRS
+873 
-880 QDEEL
+880 DEEL

-949 DKMALAGKVSRTQ
+949 DKIALAGKVSCTQ
-962 FDATTEQLNKMMQ
+962 FDATMEQLNKMMQ

-984 EQDWHKVLDKILVE
+984 EQDWHKVLDKILME

-1029 SPQYAA
+1029 SPPYEAN
-1035 DDAAGIRKR
+1035 DAAGIRKR

-1056 PLEMVVPGPTIMT
+1056 PLKMVVPGPTIMT
-1069 IPSVP
+1069 VPSVP

-1093 RQHTRSLKLGLR
+1093 RQHTRSLKLGLS

-1158 SQCLSPGQYNKRD
+1158 SQCLSPDQYNKRD

-1183 MPRHCGGSHT
+1183 MPRRCGGSHT

-1207 AQCMPVH
+1207 AQCVPVH

-1219 MLTVMKREEVDI
+1219 MLTVMKHEEVDI

-1246 LPSISAKDGPLKS
+1246 LPSISVKEGPLKT
-1259 KPKISRS
+1259 KPKLSRS
-1266 SSQRQPALMDTAGLP
+1266 SSQRQSTLVDTAGLP
-1281 ARPHSAKLSSPSN
+1281 ARPQSAKLSSPSN

-1321 TSTPPPEEGRED
+1321 TSTSPPGEARED

-1340 TLELQLDL
+1340 TLELHLDL
-1348 SMRRRSAE
+1348 SMHRRSAE
-1356 QPAPLQ
+1356 QLQ

>member
-1 MALITL
+1 MALISL

-36 KQLNL
+36 RQLNL
-41 QDVKAEMHDEKP
+41 QDVKTEMLDEKP
-53 TSPEAAPLQEKE
+53 KPPEPVPLQEKE
-65 RKGKRDESEDLP
+65 TKGQCDASEDFP

-85 IGVAS
+85 IGVAAQVHGMEAKVVGVAT

-95 EAKVIGV
+95 EA
-102 EAQVHGVK
+102 
-110 SQVHG
+110 QVHG

-175 AMALFQDLLNEVNG
+175 HLTASGAGYPTASVLHIQQDTDYATYNEVELKPERRGIQSTGRGKAGQCQQHCGLGHLLSRSEVAMALFQDLLNEVNG
-189 VKAANF
+189 VKMANF
-195 HMNEGLENI
+195 HMNEGFQNI

-209 LNLQLDT
+209 SSLVTVPEHSAQELTSARAEGMGFVLPRPGEAMLGGQACNSRANCLAQNLQLDT

-221 RLQACIADQKNLD
+221 RLQTCIADQKNLD
-234 NDVRNLEQRINLYP
+234 SDVRNLERRINLYP
-248 SPEEMYSMVR
+248 SPEEMYNMVR
-258 WEVLEDCLVTGK
+258 WEVLEDCLVT
-270 GKSPPT
+270 
-276 EAQSADPS
+276 
-284 LGQPSPAEQPA
+284 
-295 SVMDTQARK
+295 
-304 PAAPWAGT
+304 
-312 PGSQPGSPSSRPGT
+312 
-326 PGMQAGTRA
+326 
-335 GMPVVQPAARAGT
+335 
-348 PGTSAGTPEAQAI
+348 
-361 TPAAQPGFPGAQPG
+361 
-375 FPGAQPGAQPGFPG
+375 
-389 AQPGA
+389 
-394 QSGFPGAQ
+394 
-402 PGFPG
+402 
-407 AQPGAQ
+407 
-413 PGFPGAQP
+413 
-421 GAQPG
+421 
-426 FPGAQPGAQSGSL
+426 
-439 GAQPGAQPG
+439 
-448 FPGAQPGAQ
+448 
-457 PGFPGAQPGFPG
+457 
-469 AQPGAQPGFPGAQ
+469 
-482 PGFPGAQPGFP
+482 
-493 GAQPGAQPGFPGA
+493 
-506 QPGAQPGS
+506 
-514 LGAQPGAQ
+514 
-522 PGFPGTQA
+522 
-530 GAQPGFPGAQ
+530 
-540 AGAPGIQPSFPGTWP
+540 
-555 SSPVTQV
+555 
-562 GPPRVWHGAPGAQA
+562 
-576 GYLGTPA
+576 
-583 DTSAFQPTS
+583 
-592 PTAGPSALAAQ
+592 AAQ

-620 LQEKDKHL
+620 LQEKDKRL
-628 TSSTPQ
+628 TSSTPR

-642 SSRYSDTVEALRR
+642 SSRYSDTVEALRQI
-655 VGQLTDLYTALQ
+655 GQLTDLYTTLK
-667 EQINHLEQFKCSHA
+667 EQINYLEQFKCNHA
-681 DLDKLRQFLLD
+681 DLNKLRQFLSD

-727 KLQNVLEAEVE
+727 KLQNVLEAEVA
-738 TEADQKVKGSS
+738 TEADQKVEGSS

-803 VIETMMT
+803 IIENMMA
-810 SSSTLLSMSMPTSPE
+810 SSSALLSMSMPTSPE
-825 PGEAGPNGT
+825 PGEAAPDGT

-862 FMTRHTESKPA
+862 FMRRHAESKPA

-949 DKMALAGKVSRTQ
+949 DKIALAGKVSCTQ
-962 FDATTEQLNKMMQ
+962 FDATMEQLNKMMQ

-984 EQDWHKVLDKILVE
+984 EQDWHKVLDKILME

-1029 SPQYAA
+1029 SPQYEAN
-1035 DDAAGIRKR
+1035 DAAGIRKR

-1056 PLEMVVPGPTIMT
+1056 PLKMVVPGPTIMT
-1069 IPSVP
+1069 VPSVP

-1093 RQHTRSLKLGLR
+1093 RQHTRSLKLGLS

-1158 SQCLSPGQYNKRD
+1158 SQCLSPDHD

-1183 MPRHCGGSHT
+1183 MPRRCGGSHT

-1207 AQCMPVH
+1207 AQCVPVH

-1219 MLTVMKREEVDI
+1219 MLTVMKHEEVDI

-1246 LPSISAKDGPLKS
+1246 LPSISVKEGPLKT
-1259 KPKISRS
+1259 KPKLSRS
-1266 SSQRQPALMDTAGLP
+1266 SSQRQSTLMDTAGLP
-1281 ARPHSAKLSSPSN
+1281 ARPQSAKLSSPSN

-1321 TSTPPPEEGRED
+1321 TSTSPPGEARED

-1340 TLELQLDL
+1340 TLELHLDL

-1356 QPAPLQ
+1356 QLQ

>member
-1 MALITL
+1 M
-7 LELAD
+7 
-12 LSIGTPEIGV
+12 
-22 VNFNALHTLLHAII
+22 
-36 KQLNL
+36 
-41 QDVKAEMHDEKP
+41 
-53 TSPEAAPLQEKE
+53 
-65 RKGKRDESEDLP
+65 
-77 YADLEKKV
+77 
-85 IGVAS
+85 
-90 QVHGV
+90 
-95 EAKVIGV
+95 
-102 EAQVHGVK
+102 
-110 SQVHG
+110 
-115 IGEQVQGLE
+115 
-124 KQMAALEK
+124 
-132 LPSGTDLLER
+132 
-142 TKSGSPNGSAVA
+142 
-154 DMWQMMQMKK
+154 
-164 KIEANETGISK
+164 
-175 AMALFQDLLNEVNG
+175 
-189 VKAANF
+189 
-195 HMNEGLENI
+195 
-204 KEKLD
+204 
-209 LNLQLDT
+209 
-216 QEIGN
+216 
-221 RLQACIADQKNLD
+221 
-234 NDVRNLEQRINLYP
+234 
-248 SPEEMYSMVR
+248 
-258 WEVLEDCLVTGK
+258 
-270 GKSPPT
+270 
-276 EAQSADPS
+276 
-284 LGQPSPAEQPA
+284 
-295 SVMDTQARK
+295 
-304 PAAPWAGT
+304 
-312 PGSQPGSPSSRPGT
+312 
-326 PGMQAGTRA
+326 
-335 GMPVVQPAARAGT
+335 
-348 PGTSAGTPEAQAI
+348 
-361 TPAAQPGFPGAQPG
+361 
-375 FPGAQPGAQPGFPG
+375 
-389 AQPGA
+389 
-394 QSGFPGAQ
+394 
-402 PGFPG
+402 
-407 AQPGAQ
+407 
-413 PGFPGAQP
+413 
-421 GAQPG
+421 
-426 FPGAQPGAQSGSL
+426 
-439 GAQPGAQPG
+439 
-448 FPGAQPGAQ
+448 
-457 PGFPGAQPGFPG
+457 
-469 AQPGAQPGFPGAQ
+469 
-482 PGFPGAQPGFP
+482 
-493 GAQPGAQPGFPGA
+493 
-506 QPGAQPGS
+506 
-514 LGAQPGAQ
+514 
-522 PGFPGTQA
+522 
-530 GAQPGFPGAQ
+530 
-540 AGAPGIQPSFPGTWP
+540 
-555 SSPVTQV
+555 
-562 GPPRVWHGAPGAQA
+562 
-576 GYLGTPA
+576 
-583 DTSAFQPTS
+583 
-592 PTAGPSALAAQ
+592 
-603 LAIPPGPYSA
+603 
-613 VTSPASP
+613 
-620 LQEKDKHL
+620 
-628 TSSTPQ
+628 
-634 ESSGSSSA
+634 
-642 SSRYSDTVEALRR
+642 
-655 VGQLTDLYTALQ
+655 
-667 EQINHLEQFKCSHA
+667 
-681 DLDKLRQFLLD
+681 
-692 AVPKNLSSMPAD
+692 
-704 LMDQLSSL
+704 
-712 KATAEDMKDVKAKVR
+712 
-727 KLQNVLEAEVE
+727 
-738 TEADQKVKGSS
+738 
-749 QINLQLGYLRS
+749 
-760 TVHDIEKELQELR
+760 
-773 EQQDHGKAKLEQSVT
+773 EQSVT

-803 VIETMMT
+803 IIETMMT

-825 PGEAGPNGT
+825 PGEAAPNGT

-854 QLQDLISS
+854 QLQDLISTS
-862 FMTRHTESKPA
+862 LSP
-873 KRPQLRS
+873 PLPLN

-1029 SPQYAA
+1029 SPQSAA

-1158 SQCLSPGQYNKRD
+1158 SQCLSPGHD

-1207 AQCMPVH
+1207 AQCIASH
-1214 PEETA
+1214 N
-1219 MLTVMKREEVDI
+1219 EVDI

-1246 LPSISAKDGPLKS
+1246 LPSISAKDGKS
-1259 KPKISRS
+1259 RIPFLFSLGRLCLQDEWVMSAETETWPRMHGKSDSWII
-1266 SSQRQPALMDTAGLP
+1266 RQLNHLQCFPV
-1281 ARPHSAKLSSPSN
+1281 
-1294 SGTARSLKDRPVSS
+1294 GTARSLKDRPVSS
-1308 EGRLSRVD
+1308 EGRLSHVD

>member
-1 MALITL
+1 MALISL

-36 KQLNL
+36 RQLNL
-41 QDVKAEMHDEKP
+41 QNVKTEMLDEKP
-53 TSPEAAPLQEKE
+53 KPPEPVPLQEKE
-65 RKGKRDESEDLP
+65 TKGQCDASEDFP

-85 IGVAS
+85 IGVAAQVHGMEAKVVGVAT

-95 EAKVIGV
+95 EA
-102 EAQVHGVK
+102 
-110 SQVHG
+110 QVHG

-189 VKAANF
+189 MKMANF
-195 HMNEGLENI
+195 HMNEGLQNI

-209 LNLQLDT
+209 SNLQLDT

-221 RLQACIADQKNLD
+221 RLQTCIADQKNLD
-234 NDVRNLEQRINLYP
+234 SDVRNLERRINLYP
-248 SPEEMYSMVR
+248 SPEEMYNMVR

-270 GKSPPT
+270 DKSPST
-276 EAQSADPS
+276 
-284 LGQPSPAEQPA
+284 
-295 SVMDTQARK
+295 
-304 PAAPWAGT
+304 
-312 PGSQPGSPSSRPGT
+312 
-326 PGMQAGTRA
+326 
-335 GMPVVQPAARAGT
+335 
-348 PGTSAGTPEAQAI
+348 
-361 TPAAQPGFPGAQPG
+361 
-375 FPGAQPGAQPGFPG
+375 
-389 AQPGA
+389 
-394 QSGFPGAQ
+394 
-402 PGFPG
+402 
-407 AQPGAQ
+407 
-413 PGFPGAQP
+413 
-421 GAQPG
+421 
-426 FPGAQPGAQSGSL
+426 
-439 GAQPGAQPG
+439 
-448 FPGAQPGAQ
+448 
-457 PGFPGAQPGFPG
+457 
-469 AQPGAQPGFPGAQ
+469 
-482 PGFPGAQPGFP
+482 
-493 GAQPGAQPGFPGA
+493 
-506 QPGAQPGS
+506 
-514 LGAQPGAQ
+514 
-522 PGFPGTQA
+522 
-530 GAQPGFPGAQ
+530 
-540 AGAPGIQPSFPGTWP
+540 
-555 SSPVTQV
+555 
-562 GPPRVWHGAPGAQA
+562 
-576 GYLGTPA
+576 
-583 DTSAFQPTS
+583 
-592 PTAGPSALAAQ
+592 
-603 LAIPPGPYSA
+603 
-613 VTSPASP
+613 
-620 LQEKDKHL
+620 DKRL
-628 TSSTPQ
+628 TSSTPR

-642 SSRYSDTVEALRR
+642 SSRYSDTVEVLRQI
-655 VGQLTDLYTALQ
+655 GQLTDLYTTLK
-667 EQINHLEQFKCSHA
+667 EQINYLEQFKCSHA
-681 DLDKLRQFLLD
+681 DLNKLRQFLSD

-712 KATAEDMKDVKAKVR
+712 KATAEDMKDVKAK
-727 KLQNVLEAEVE
+727 
-738 TEADQKVKGSS
+738 
-749 QINLQLGYLRS
+749 
-760 TVHDIEKELQELR
+760 
-773 EQQDHGKAKLEQSVT
+773 
-788 DTALYLQ
+788 
-795 EQLDKLRS
+795 
-803 VIETMMT
+803 
-810 SSSTLLSMSMPTSPE
+810 
-825 PGEAGPNGT
+825 
-834 CPACSLDVSEQV
+834 
-846 SQLFKRYE
+846 
-854 QLQDLISS
+854 
-862 FMTRHTESKPA
+862 
-873 KRPQLRS
+873 
-880 QDEEL
+880 DEEL

-949 DKMALAGKVSRTQ
+949 DKIALAGKVSCTQ
-962 FDATTEQLNKMMQ
+962 FDATMEQLNKMMQ

-984 EQDWHKVLDKILVE
+984 EQDWHKVLDKILME

-1029 SPQYAA
+1029 SPQYEAN
-1035 DDAAGIRKR
+1035 DAAGIRKR

-1056 PLEMVVPGPTIMT
+1056 PLKMVVPGPTIMT
-1069 IPSVP
+1069 VPSVP

-1093 RQHTRSLKLGLR
+1093 RQHTRSLKLGLS

-1158 SQCLSPGQYNKRD
+1158 SQCLSPDQYNKRD

-1183 MPRHCGGSHT
+1183 MPRRCGGSHT

-1207 AQCMPVH
+1207 AQCVPVH

-1219 MLTVMKREEVDI
+1219 MLTVMKHEEVDI

-1246 LPSISAKDGPLKS
+1246 LPSISVKEGPLKT
-1259 KPKISRS
+1259 KPKLSRS
-1266 SSQRQPALMDTAGLP
+1266 SSQRQSTLMDTAGLP
-1281 ARPHSAKLSSPSN
+1281 ARPQSAKLSSPSN

-1321 TSTPPPEEGRED
+1321 TSISPPGEARED

-1340 TLELQLDL
+1340 TLELHLDL

-1356 QPAPLQ
+1356 QLQ

>member
-1 MALITL
+1 MALISL

-41 QDVKAEMHDEKP
+41 QDVKAEMHEEKP
-53 TSPEAAPLQEKE
+53 KPLEPVPLQEKE
-65 RKGKRDESEDLP
+65 EKGKRDESEDLP

-85 IGVAS
+85 IGVAA

-95 EAKVIGV
+95 EAKVVGMAAQVHGV

-110 SQVHG
+110 SEVHG

-164 KIEANETGISK
+164 KIEANENGISK

-189 VKAANF
+189 VKTANF

-221 RLQACIADQKNLD
+221 LLQTCIADQKNLD
-234 NDVRNLEQRINLYP
+234 NDVRNLERRLNLYP
-248 SPEEMYSMVR
+248 SPEEMYNMVR

-276 EAQSADPS
+276 EAQSVEPS
-284 LGQPSPAEQPA
+284 LSQPSPA

-304 PAAPWAGT
+304 PSATWAGA
-312 PGSQPGSPSSRPGT
+312 PGSQSGSPSSRPGT
-326 PGMQAGTRA
+326 PGVQAGTRA
-335 GMPVVQPAARAGT
+335 GMPAVQPAARAGT
-348 PGTSAGTPEAQAI
+348 LGTRTGTPEAQAI
-361 TPAAQPGFPGAQPG
+361 TPAAQPGAQPG
-375 FPGAQPGAQPGFPG
+375 SPRTQPGAQPGFPG

-394 QSGFPGAQ
+394 QAGFPGAQ
-402 PGFPG
+402 PGFRG
-407 AQPGAQ
+407 AQPGSQ
-413 PGFPGAQP
+413 GV
-421 GAQPG
+421 
-426 FPGAQPGAQSGSL
+426 
-439 GAQPGAQPG
+439 QPGAQPG

-457 PGFPGAQPGFPG
+457 PGFPGAQPGFPV

-482 PGFPGAQPGFP
+482 PGFPGAQ
-493 GAQPGAQPGFPGA
+493 A
-506 QPGAQPGS
+506 GS
-514 LGAQPGAQ
+514 
-522 PGFPGTQA
+522 A
-530 GAQPGFPGAQ
+530 GAQAVAPGF
-540 AGAPGIQPSFPGTWP
+540 QPSFPGTWP
-555 SSPVTQV
+555 SSPATQV
-562 GPPRVWHGAPGAQA
+562 GLPGVWPGAPGTQA

-592 PTAGPSALAAQ
+592 PTAGAPALAAQ

-620 LQEKDKHL
+620 LQEKDKRL
-628 TSSTPQ
+628 PSSTPR

-642 SSRYSDTVEALRR
+642 SSRYSDTVEALRQI
-655 VGQLTDLYTALQ
+655 GQLTDLYTTLQ

-681 DLDKLRQFLLD
+681 DLDKLRQFLSD

-704 LMDQLSSL
+704 LMEQLSSL

-727 KLQNVLEAEVE
+727 KLQNVLEAEVA

-803 VIETMMT
+803 IIENMMA

-825 PGEAGPNGT
+825 PGEAAPHGT

-862 FMTRHTESKPA
+862 FMTRHAESKPA

-907 GNLIEDHRQKQKD
+907 GNLVEDHRQKQKD
-920 IALLFQS
+920 ISLLFQS

-949 DKMALAGKVSRTQ
+949 DKIALAGKVSRTQ
-962 FDATTEQLNKMMQ
+962 FDATTEQLNKMVQ

-1014 LEERWKAIRKQLKER
+1014 LEERWKAIRKQLKES
-1029 SPQYAA
+1029 SPQYEA

-1069 IPSVP
+1069 VPSVP

-1105 PYPRLDA
+1105 PFPRLDA

-1158 SQCLSPGQYNKRD
+1158 SQCLSPSQYNKRD

-1183 MPRHCGGSHT
+1183 MPRRCGGSHT

-1219 MLTVMKREEVDI
+1219 MLTVMKHEEVDI

-1259 KPKISRS
+1259 KPKLSRS
-1266 SSQRQPALMDTAGLP
+1266 SSQRQPTLMDTAGLP

-1333 SPMQEKE
+1333 SPTQEKE

>member
-1 MALITL
+1 MALISL

-53 TSPEAAPLQEKE
+53 KPPEPVPLQEEE
-65 RKGKRDESEDLP
+65 RKGKRDESEDFP

-85 IGVAS
+85 IGVAA

-95 EAKVIGV
+95 EAKVVGVAAQVHGV
-102 EAQVHGVK
+102 EDQVHGVK

-142 TKSGSPNGSAVA
+142 TKSSSPNGSAVA

-164 KIEANETGISK
+164 KIEANENGISK

-189 VKAANF
+189 VKTANF

-204 KEKLD
+204 KEKLG

-221 RLQACIADQKNLD
+221 QLQTCIADQKNLD
-234 NDVRNLEQRINLYP
+234 NDVRNLERRINLYP
-248 SPEEMYSMVR
+248 SPEEMYNMVR

-276 EAQSADPS
+276 E
-284 LGQPSPAEQPA
+284 
-295 SVMDTQARK
+295 
-304 PAAPWAGT
+304 
-312 PGSQPGSPSSRPGT
+312 
-326 PGMQAGTRA
+326 
-335 GMPVVQPAARAGT
+335 
-348 PGTSAGTPEAQAI
+348 
-361 TPAAQPGFPGAQPG
+361 
-375 FPGAQPGAQPGFPG
+375 
-389 AQPGA
+389 
-394 QSGFPGAQ
+394 
-402 PGFPG
+402 
-407 AQPGAQ
+407 
-413 PGFPGAQP
+413 
-421 GAQPG
+421 
-426 FPGAQPGAQSGSL
+426 
-439 GAQPGAQPG
+439 
-448 FPGAQPGAQ
+448 
-457 PGFPGAQPGFPG
+457 
-469 AQPGAQPGFPGAQ
+469 
-482 PGFPGAQPGFP
+482 
-493 GAQPGAQPGFPGA
+493 
-506 QPGAQPGS
+506 
-514 LGAQPGAQ
+514 
-522 PGFPGTQA
+522 
-530 GAQPGFPGAQ
+530 
-540 AGAPGIQPSFPGTWP
+540 
-555 SSPVTQV
+555 
-562 GPPRVWHGAPGAQA
+562 
-576 GYLGTPA
+576 
-583 DTSAFQPTS
+583 
-592 PTAGPSALAAQ
+592 
-603 LAIPPGPYSA
+603 
-613 VTSPASP
+613 
-620 LQEKDKHL
+620 
-628 TSSTPQ
+628 
-634 ESSGSSSA
+634 
-642 SSRYSDTVEALRR
+642 
-655 VGQLTDLYTALQ
+655 
-667 EQINHLEQFKCSHA
+667 QINHLEQFKCSRA
-681 DLDKLRQFLLD
+681 DLDKLRQFLSD

-712 KATAEDMKDVKAKVR
+712 KATAEDMKDVKAK
-727 KLQNVLEAEVE
+727 
-738 TEADQKVKGSS
+738 
-749 QINLQLGYLRS
+749 
-760 TVHDIEKELQELR
+760 
-773 EQQDHGKAKLEQSVT
+773 
-788 DTALYLQ
+788 
-795 EQLDKLRS
+795 
-803 VIETMMT
+803 
-810 SSSTLLSMSMPTSPE
+810 
-825 PGEAGPNGT
+825 
-834 CPACSLDVSEQV
+834 
-846 SQLFKRYE
+846 
-854 QLQDLISS
+854 
-862 FMTRHTESKPA
+862 
-873 KRPQLRS
+873 
-880 QDEEL
+880 DEEL

-898 DCENLNATT
+898 DCENLSATT

-927 LEKLEKEKADK
+927 LEKLEKEKANK

-949 DKMALAGKVSRTQ
+949 DKIALAGKVSRTQ

-1029 SPQYAA
+1029 APQYAA

-1074 GLPSHRSIRPY
+1074 GLPSHRSLRPY

-1158 SQCLSPGQYNKRD
+1158 SQCVSPGQDNKRD

-1183 MPRHCGGSHT
+1183 MPRRCGGSHT

-1219 MLTVMKREEVDI
+1219 MLTVMKHEEVDI

-1259 KPKISRS
+1259 KPKMSRS
-1266 SSQRQPALMDTAGLP
+1266 SSQRQPTLMDAAGIP

-1321 TSTPPPEEGRED
+1321 ASTPPPEEGRED
-1333 SPMQEKE
+1333 SPTQEKE

-1348 SMRRRSAE
+1348 PMRRQSAE